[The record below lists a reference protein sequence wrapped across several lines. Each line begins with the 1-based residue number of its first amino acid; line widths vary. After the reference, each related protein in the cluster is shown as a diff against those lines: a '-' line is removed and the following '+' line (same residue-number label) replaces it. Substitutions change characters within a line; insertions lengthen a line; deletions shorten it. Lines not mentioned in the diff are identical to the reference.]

1 MHVEQ
6 TLEVV
11 LLVIPISAD
20 IIYIAVPCCIVAD
33 VLTARVEESDS
44 RKKCQKHTTLIVQT
58 LQGSL
63 PGNSSC
69 PGSTF
74 I

>member
-6 TLEVV
+6 KLEVV

-20 IIYIAVPCCIVAD
+20 IIYTD

-63 PGNSSC
+63 PGNSSR